1 MSDFDERLD
10 LGSAPPNPLIGWI
23 DRAAITRV
31 VNDWGLFRDAGRWDR
46 LRTLYTPDAVML
58 TTWFAGPASNF
69 IDRSVLAAKGGSKVQ
84 HFIGAASIDIN
95 GGRAIAET
103 RMILMVRANVQDVE
117 VDVTCFGRFYDR
129 FVRHENEWRISKRV
143 PVYERDR
150 LNPVDPGVTVT
161 LDPASLAGFAEGY
174 RHLAYVQMLGG
185 ATLTPGLP
193 TAGSEEEARLCAEGA
208 AWLHAA

>member
-1 MSDFDERLD
+1 MTELGKSLD
-10 LGSAPPNPLIGWI
+10 SSNALPHSMIEWL

-31 VNDWGLFRDAGRWDR
+31 VSDWGLCRDAERWDR
-46 LRTLYTPDAVML
+46 LRTLYTPDAIML
-58 TTWFAGPASNF
+58 TTWFAGPAGEF
-69 IDRSVLAAKGGSKVQ
+69 VDRSILAAKRGSKVQ
-84 HFIGAASIDIN
+84 HFIGAASIEIN

-103 RMILMVRANVQDVE
+103 RMILMVRSNVRDVE

-143 PVYERDR
+143 PIYERDR
-150 LNPVDPGVTVT
+150 LNPGAAVP
-161 LDPASLAGFAEGY
+161 LDHASLAGFAEGY

-208 AWLHAA
+208 AWLHDT